1 MNVRFLP
8 SGDTAVVI
16 EFGDRIDRH
25 LNERVLRLNALVRAA
40 RLPGVVETLPTFRS
54 LMIHYDPLLTENAS
68 IIAAV
73 ARLLDRGPG
82 EARQVK
88 LWRIPACY
96 AAGHGPDLEE
106 VAQRTGLGT
115 AEIIRLHSGTRYQ
128 VYMIGFSPG
137 FPYLGDLPAPL
148 ALPRRADPRV
158 RVPAGSIA
166 IAANITGVYPVES
179 PGGWHLIG
187 TTPVRLFDLRWPQP
201 ALLNPGDMVRFEP
214 VDVREFAAIQA
225 AVAADTYSVPCEAIA
240 P

>member
-16 EFGDRIDRH
+16 EFGDRIDRQ
-25 LNERVLRLNALVRAA
+25 LNERVLRLNALVRGA

-54 LMIHYDPLLTENAS
+54 LMIHYDPLVTESAS

-73 ARLLDRGPG
+73 ERLLDRTRG

-88 LWRIPACY
+88 LWHIPACY
-96 AAGHGPDLEE
+96 ATSHGADLEE

-115 AEIIRLHSGTRYQ
+115 AEVIRLHSGTRYQ

-148 ALPRRADPRV
+148 VLPRRADPRV

-166 IAANITGVYPVES
+166 IAANMTGVYPVES

-187 TTPVRLFDLRWPQP
+187 TTPVRLFDLRWSQP
-201 ALLNPGDMVRFEP
+201 ALLSPGDMVRFEP
-214 VDVREFAAIQA
+214 VDAREFAAIQT
-225 AVAADTYSVPCEAIA
+225 AVAADAYTVPCEAIA